1 MQLALQCAL
10 SNSLSTLAV
19 VVHEH
24 LPKPLS
30 THYNGNFDDE
40 PEFRSLEPPLQ
51 SLQPAGNFE
60 VSERVIGEVLS
71 SPDGPPQPI
80 PASNFKF
87 HRMTLGEATI
97 KEPLTI
103 ATGLVNTFTNFVKDI
118 HAHHR
123 PQDSPAGDIG
133 LEPVDNNQNICGQN
147 DLNTP
152 FEGGSDEDF

>member
-30 THYNGNFDDE
+30 TRYNGNFDDE

-60 VSERVIGEVLS
+60 VSGGVIDGFPPTCPVLS
-71 SPDGPPQPI
+71 THPLCC
-80 PASNFKF
+80 ASRGTLFATV
-87 HRMTLGEATI
+87 HRT
-97 KEPLTI
+97 
-103 ATGLVNTFTNFVKDI
+103 
-118 HAHHR
+118 
-123 PQDSPAGDIG
+123 DSLI
-133 LEPVDNNQNICGQN
+133 Q
-147 DLNTP
+147 
-152 FEGGSDEDF
+152 

>member
-60 VSERVIGEVLS
+60 VSERVIDGFPPTCPVLS
-71 SPDGPPQPI
+71 THPLCCASPGTFF
-80 PASNFKF
+80 ATV
-87 HRMTLGEATI
+87 HRTEKLH
-97 KEPLTI
+97 PRWS
-103 ATGLVNTFTNFVKDI
+103 D
-118 HAHHR
+118 HAV
-123 PQDSPAGDIG
+123 QG
-133 LEPVDNNQNICGQN
+133 
-147 DLNTP
+147 
-152 FEGGSDEDF
+152 

>member
-51 SLQPAGNFE
+51 SLPPAGNFE
-60 VSERVIGEVLS
+60 VSGGGGGGGAMDGFPPTCPVLS
-71 SPDGPPQPI
+71 TPPLCCASPG
-80 PASNFKF
+80 
-87 HRMTLGEATI
+87 TLFATVQR
-97 KEPLTI
+97 T
-103 ATGLVNTFTNFVKDI
+103 
-118 HAHHR
+118 
-123 PQDSPAGDIG
+123 DSLI
-133 LEPVDNNQNICGQN
+133 Q
-147 DLNTP
+147 
-152 FEGGSDEDF
+152 

>member
-60 VSERVIGEVLS
+60 VSGPGGVI
-71 SPDGPPQPI
+71 DGFPQPVL
-80 PASNFKF
+80 F
-87 HRMTLGEATI
+87 
-97 KEPLTI
+97 
-103 ATGLVNTFTNFVKDI
+103 
-118 HAHHR
+118 
-123 PQDSPAGDIG
+123 
-133 LEPVDNNQNICGQN
+133 
-147 DLNTP
+147 
-152 FEGGSDEDF
+152 